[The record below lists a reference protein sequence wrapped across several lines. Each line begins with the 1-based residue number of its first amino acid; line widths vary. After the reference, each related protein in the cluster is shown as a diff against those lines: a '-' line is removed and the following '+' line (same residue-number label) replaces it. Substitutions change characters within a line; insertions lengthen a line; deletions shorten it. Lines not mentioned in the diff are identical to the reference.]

1 MVLQAYSYKQGWTHW
16 NTNKGLSKIDWSE
29 TEGRG
34 TMESIAL
41 FEEKVPLHPRDF
53 QKKKDQ
59 TFTVDSLLQEKL
71 VKKLEGKCSLHG
83 WVLKNSVKILS
94 RSMGYVE
101 SGRFTGDIVFHV
113 QAEGKVYNPPSG
125 QFLSGV
131 VTHKNMMGM
140 YVDYN
145 NAIRIILPRD
155 LHIGNEEYDTIEIN
169 DKVDVIIKKSR
180 FQVND
185 PYILSVGLYMGKE
198 GSRVQPRTLAYTAV
212 QEEEEEEEEE
222 EQEQESETQD
232 VAVNL

>member
-1 MVLQAYSYKQGWTHW
+1 
-16 NTNKGLSKIDWSE
+16 
-29 TEGRG
+29 
-34 TMESIAL
+34 MESIAL
-41 FEEKVPLHPRDF
+41 FEEKVPIHPRDF
-53 QKKKDQ
+53 QKRKGKTLTID
-59 TFTVDSLLQEKL
+59 TLLQEKL

-83 WVLKNSVKILS
+83 WVVKDSLKILS

-125 QFLSGV
+125 HILTGV

-155 LHIGNEEYDTIEIN
+155 LHIGNEDYDKIQIH
-169 DKVDVIIKKSR
+169 DKVDLVIKKSR

-185 PYILSVGLYMGKE
+185 PYILSVGLYLGKE
-198 GSRVQPRTLAYTAV
+198 GSGIQPRTVAYTAIPEQQDV
-212 QEEEEEEEEE
+212 EDEAEDDGESVAQE
-222 EQEQESETQD
+222 